1 MTAVYER
8 VRVEDPSTGHQ
19 FTTTSVHAKSA
30 GLKVLDKGTADNIG
44 RPVPARPRTNK
55 AGRPAPRKSAEQ
67 KPATDEKKEDA

>member
-19 FTTTSVHAKSA
+19 FTTTRVHATTA
-30 GLKVLDKGTADNIG
+30 GLTVLDKDITDSVG
-44 RPVPARPRTNK
+44 RPIPARPRTNK

-67 KPATDEKKEDA
+67 KPVTTEKKEDA

>member
-19 FTTTSVHAKSA
+19 FTTTTVHAKRA
-30 GLKVLDKGTADNIG
+30 GLTVLDKATADEIG

-55 AGRPAPRKSAEQ
+55 AGRPAPRKSA
-67 KPATDEKKEDA
+67 KKATEKKENA